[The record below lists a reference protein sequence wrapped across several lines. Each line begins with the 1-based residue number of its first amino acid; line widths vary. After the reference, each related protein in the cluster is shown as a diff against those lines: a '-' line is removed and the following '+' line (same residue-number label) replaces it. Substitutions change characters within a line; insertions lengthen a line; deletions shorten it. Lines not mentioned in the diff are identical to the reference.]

1 MNITHEDFELNH
13 HPEWQHKLTNDVN
26 KICEA
31 SLLNLDEFFGKVL
44 SRPPCLI
51 FPSRSLL

>member
-13 HPEWQHKLTNDVN
+13 HPEWQHKLTHDLN

-44 SRPPCLI
+44 SRPTCLI